1 MEATELQESSVYTS
15 DEAAKYLRIS
25 KVTLYKLLKEG
36 KIRSNKTGKNYRI
49 LKSELDSFLIGPAQ
63 EPPRQDRVA

>member
-1 MEATELQESSVYTS
+1 MALEELSVYTS

-36 KIRSNKTGKNYRI
+36 RIRSNKTGKNYRI
-49 LKSELDSFLIGPAQ
+49 LKSELETFLMGESDKPTHQ
-63 EPPRQDRVA
+63 HRVA